1 MLAISRQQLT
11 DVSGPPSL
19 LGDMK
24 DGLHERL
31 AALLADVCGAPAS
44 SLGPE
49 AAPGVTPG
57 WDSVATLGFI
67 AAVEDELGIS
77 ITTAEA
83 MAIKSLGDMVRLARS
98 KGVAP

>member
-1 MLAISRQQLT
+1 
-11 DVSGPPSL
+11 
-19 LGDMK
+19 MK

-31 AALLADVCGAPAS
+31 AALLADVCGAPPS
-44 SLGPE
+44 TLGPD

-57 WDSVATLGFI
+57 WDSVATLSFI

-83 MAIKSLGDMVRLARS
+83 MTIKSLADMARL
-98 KGVAP
+98 VAAKSGASGGS

>member
-1 MLAISRQQLT
+1 
-11 DVSGPPSL
+11 
-19 LGDMK
+19 MK
-24 DGLHERL
+24 DGIQERL
-31 AALLADVCGAPAS
+31 AVLLADVCGAPAS

-83 MAIKSLGDMVRLARS
+83 MAIKSLGDMARL
-98 KGVAP
+98 VAAKTGPK

>member
-1 MLAISRQQLT
+1 
-11 DVSGPPSL
+11 
-19 LGDMK
+19 MK

-31 AALLADVCGAPAS
+31 AALLGDVCGAPVS
-44 SLGPE
+44 SLGPD
-49 AAPGVTPG
+49 AAPGKTPG

-83 MAIKSLGDMVRLARS
+83 MTIKTLGDMARL
-98 KGVAP
+98 VAAKTGS

>member
-1 MLAISRQQLT
+1 
-11 DVSGPPSL
+11 
-19 LGDMK
+19 MK

-83 MAIKSLGDMVRLARS
+83 MTIKSLGDMVRLARA